1 MCNKGILFILS
12 GPSGAGKGTVLRH
25 VLEKIEDLNF
35 SISVTTREPR
45 RGEIDGINYLF
56 KTKEEFQKLIDN
68 NEFLEYVN
76 KYGNRYGTLKS
87 TVNNLLDSGCDV
99 ILEIETV
106 GAKKI
111 KKVYRDA
118 VLIFITPS
126 NPEEIGRRLYNRQT
140 EDEKNRERRLKL
152 GYREMQSIVNYN
164 YIAIN
169 DSLLDCVDE
178 VEAIIRAE
186 RAKIKNNKTIIERLL
201 NNNNYIK

>member
-1 MCNKGILFILS
+1 M
-12 GPSGAGKGTVLRH
+12 
-25 VLEKIEDLNF
+25 
-35 SISVTTREPR
+35 
-45 RGEIDGINYLF
+45 
-56 KTKEEFQKLIDN
+56 
-68 NEFLEYVN
+68 
-76 KYGNRYGTLKS
+76 
-87 TVNNLLDSGCDV
+87 LDSGCDV